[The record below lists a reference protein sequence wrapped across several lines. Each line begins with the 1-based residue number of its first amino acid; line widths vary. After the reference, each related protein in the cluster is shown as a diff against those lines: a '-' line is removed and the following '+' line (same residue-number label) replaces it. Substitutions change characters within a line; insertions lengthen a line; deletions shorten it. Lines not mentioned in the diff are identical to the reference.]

1 MRRLER
7 GAARKLERRCLRG
20 LKPGSLLTK
29 IFIRSPLRPWVAVV
43 RKPRARNAARVA
55 GVRVLE
61 AEKMKKVDTGL
72 FRESYERDSCGFGLI
87 ASLDDQASHW
97 LVQTAIVSLNRLT
110 HRGAVAAD
118 GKTGDGC
125 GLLLKKPEKFL
136 RGVAQEAGIDL
147 ADQFGSGLV
156 FLNND
161 PKLAQQAREQLEA
174 QLSREGLEFA
184 GWRVVPIRPQACGAE
199 ALKTL
204 PHIEQVFVNCRIND
218 IDEASFNRKLFLA
231 RRRTEKALMPADP
244 VFYIPSLSAT
254 TFVFKGMVMPQYLA
268 EFYGDLN
275 DERIESSAVVF
286 HQRFSTNTLPQW
298 RLAHP
303 YRFLA
308 HNGEINTIQGN
319 RNWAVARGPIFRSPL
334 LDVSDIQ
341 PLVSLTGSD
350 SQSLDNML
358 EVLIMGGLD
367 VLHAMRLLV
376 PPAWHGLDSIDS
388 DLRAF
393 YEFHAPH
400 MEPWDG
406 PAGLVFT
413 DGRYA
418 ACTLDRNGLRPAR
431 YVITRN
437 RVLTVA
443 SETGVWDYKP
453 EDVVRKGKL
462 GPGDMLALD
471 LQSGTLLGTRDIDN
485 LLKTRYPY
493 KTWLKK
499 GVRYLESDLIDP
511 RLAAE
516 PMDRETLTLY
526 QKMFNVS
533 AEERDD
539 IIRVLAEDESEAVG
553 SMGDDTP
560 MPVLSHKIRSLYDYF
575 RQQFAQVTNPPIDSL
590 RESIVM
596 SLQTQIGPECNVF
609 TPAPEHARQIVLGSP
624 ILSQRKLRQILGL
637 KDVTH
642 EFIDLQYERS
652 EGLKPAIVRM
662 CKQAET
668 AVRDGRMVLLLSDRY
683 LVKGKLPAHALLVT
697 GAVHQHLVKTGL
709 RCKCNLLI
717 ETGTARD
724 PHHFACLVGYGATAV
739 YPYMAYQILFEM
751 MRKGRVKLDFVAR
764 LELGRSYRAGVR
776 KGLFKIMSKMGIS
789 TISSYRSSQL
799 FEIVGLH
806 DEVTE
811 MCFTG
816 TESRV
821 QGADFSDLEAE
832 IEHLAARAWNPR
844 ESVEQGGLLKYVHNG
859 EYHMYNPEVVATLQA
874 AVVSGDFERY
884 KLFARLVNERPP
896 SCFRDL
902 LKLKPA
908 LNAIALDAV
917 EPIETILRRFDSA
930 GMSLGALSPEAHEAL
945 AIAMNRLGA
954 RSNSGEGG
962 EDPARY
968 GTEKNSKI
976 KQVASGRFG
985 VTPEYLINAEVL
997 QIKVAQGAKPGEGGQ
1012 LPGHKVNEMIARL
1025 RFARP
1030 GVGLISPPPHH
1041 DIYSIEDLAQLIF
1054 DLKQVNPA
1062 ALVSVKL
1069 VAEPGVG
1076 TVAAGVA
1083 KAYADLIT
1091 ISGYDGG
1098 TGASPLSSIKYAGTP
1113 WELGLAETHQ
1123 TLRINELRH
1132 RVRLQ
1137 TDGGLKTGL
1146 DVIKAAIIG
1155 AESFGFGTAPM
1166 VALGCKYL
1174 RICHL
1179 NNCATGVATQHN
1191 VLRSKF
1197 FIGLPEMVINYF
1209 RFVAEEVR
1217 ELLASLGAKSIQD
1230 IIGRTELLEI
1240 ISGESDKQKKLD
1252 LTPILSTA
1260 GLASDAP
1267 QYCVAPSNAPNDKG
1281 ELAERMVQDM
1291 RTAIENKTGGEW
1303 SYDVKNYNRSIGARI
1318 SGEIARKWG
1327 NYGMSE
1333 SPITVKLTGNIGQS
1347 FGVWNAGGLNLYLEG
1362 DANDYV
1368 GKGMAAGK
1376 IVLRHSRSAR
1386 FVAKETIIMGN
1397 TCLYGATGGQL
1408 YASGVAGERFAV
1420 RNSGAVAVIEGAG
1433 DHCCEYMTGGVI
1445 CVLGRTGVNFGAGF
1459 TGGFAYVLDL
1469 DRDFVDRYNHELID
1483 ISRIHPEAMQNH
1495 LQHLEDLIERHV
1507 TETGSAWGEEILN
1520 DLRTYIGKF
1529 WVVKPKAASI
1539 DSLIEN
1545 LRRAA

>member
-1 MRRLER
+1 MS
-7 GAARKLERRCLRG
+7 AATQG
-20 LKPGSLLTK
+20 LYKD
-29 IFIRSPLRPWVAVV
+29 A
-43 RKPRARNAARVA
+43 
-55 GVRVLE
+55 
-61 AEKMKKVDTGL
+61 
-72 FRESYERDSCGFGLI
+72 YERDSCGFGLI
-87 ASLDDQASHW
+87 ANLDDQPSHW
-97 LVQTAIVSLNRLT
+97 LVRTAITSLNRLT
-110 HRGAVAAD
+110 HRGAIAGD

-125 GLLLKKPEKFL
+125 GLLLKRPEGFL
-136 RGVAQEAGIDL
+136 RAVAAEAGIEL
-147 ADQFGSGLV
+147 AEKFASGLI
-156 FLNND
+156 FLNTD
-161 PKLAQQAREQLEA
+161 PALAQAARAALESEL
-174 QLSREGLEFA
+174 QRQELEVA
-184 GWRVVPIRPQACGAE
+184 GWRVVPVSAAACGAQ

-204 PHIEQVFVNCRIND
+204 PHIEQVFVNCRLSD
-218 IDEASFNRKLFLA
+218 IDEASFNRKLYIA
-231 RRRTEKALMPADP
+231 RRLAEKAMQATDR
-244 VFYIPSLSAT
+244 VFYVPSLSAT
-254 TFVFKGMVMPQYLA
+254 TIVFKGMVMPQYLT
-268 EFYGDLN
+268 EFYRDLK
-275 DERIESSAVVF
+275 DERLEASVAVF

-303 YRFLA
+303 YRYLA
-308 HNGEINTIQGN
+308 HNGEINTVQGN
-319 RNWAVARGPIFRSPL
+319 RNWALARGPLFRSPL
-334 LDVSDIQ
+334 LPDLQETLPVVSM
-341 PLVSLTGSD
+341 TGSD

-358 EVLIMGGLD
+358 EVLLMGGLD
-367 VLHAMRLLV
+367 VLTAMRLLV

-393 YEFHAPH
+393 YEYYSVH

-406 PAGLVFT
+406 PAGIVLT

-431 YVITRN
+431 FVITRN
-437 RVLTVA
+437 RFLTIA
-443 SETGVWDYKP
+443 SETGVWDYAP

-462 GPGDMLALD
+462 GPGDMIALD
-471 LQSGTLLGTRDIDN
+471 LQTGTLLESADIDQI
-485 LLKTRYPY
+485 LKTRYPY

-499 GVRYLESDLIDP
+499 GVRYLESDLVDP

-516 PMDRETLTLY
+516 PMDRDTLALY
-526 QKMFNVS
+526 QKMFNVTS
-533 AEERDD
+533 EERDE

-560 MPVLSHKIRSLYDYF
+560 MPVLSHKVRSLYDYF
-575 RQQFAQVTNPPIDSL
+575 RQQFAQVTNPPIDPL

-596 SLQTQIGPECNVF
+596 SLQTQIGPECNIFV
-609 TPAPEHARQIVLGSP
+609 PAPEHARQIVLGSP
-624 ILSQRKLRQILGL
+624 ILSQRKLRQILAL
-637 KDVTH
+637 KEVTH
-642 EFIDLQYERS
+642 EFIDLQYDPG
-652 EGLKPAIVRM
+652 EGLKNAIVRM
-662 CKQAET
+662 CEQAEN
-668 AVRDGRMVLLLSDRY
+668 AVRDGKLVLLLSDRY
-683 LVKGKLPAHALLVT
+683 LVKGKLPAHAMLVT
-697 GAVHQHLVKTGL
+697 GAVHHHLVATGL

-724 PHHFACLVGYGATAV
+724 PHHFACLIGYGATAV
-739 YPYMAYQILFEM
+739 YPYMAYQVLFEM
-751 MRKGRVKLDFVAR
+751 MRKGRVKLDFATRV
-764 LELGRSYRAGVR
+764 ELGRSYRAGVR

-789 TISSYRSSQL
+789 TIASYRSSQL
-799 FEIVGLH
+799 FEIVGLS
-806 DEVTE
+806 DEIVN

-821 QGADFSDLEAE
+821 QGADFEDVEADLKQ
-832 IEHLAARAWNPR
+832 LAARAWNPR
-844 ESVEQGGLLKYVHNG
+844 EPMDQGGLLKYMHGG
-859 EYHMYNPEVVATLQA
+859 EYHMYNPDVIAALQA
-874 AVVSGDFERY
+874 AVISGDYSHY
-884 KLFARLVNERPP
+884 KLFSQLVNNRPVATI
-896 SCFRDL
+896 RDL
-902 LKLKPA
+902 LALKTGTRPIP
-908 LNAIALDAV
+908 LNDVESIEAV
-917 EPIETILRRFDSA
+917 LSRFDSA

-968 GTEKNSKI
+968 RTEKNSKI

-985 VTPEYLINAEVL
+985 VTPEYLTNAEVL
-997 QIKVAQGAKPGEGGQ
+997 QIKIAQGAKPGEGGQ
-1012 LPGHKVNEMIARL
+1012 LPGHKVNDMIASL

-1054 DLKQVNPA
+1054 DLKQVNPK

-1123 TLRINELRH
+1123 TLRLNDLRH

-1146 DVIKAAIIG
+1146 DVVKAAIIG

-1179 NNCATGVATQHN
+1179 NNCATGIATQHN
-1191 VLRSKF
+1191 VLRSKYF
-1197 FIGLPEMVINYF
+1197 TGLPEMVVNYF
-1209 RFVAEEVR
+1209 RFVAQEVR
-1217 ELLASLGAKSIQD
+1217 EILASLGVRTLQD
-1230 IIGRTELLEI
+1230 IIGHTEYLEI
-1240 ISGESDKQKKLD
+1240 LEGQTPKQRKLD
-1252 LTPILSTA
+1252 LTPVLSTA
-1260 GLASDAP
+1260 GMTQDAP
-1267 QYCVAPSNAPNDKG
+1267 QFCATPSNAPFDKG
-1281 ELAERMVQDM
+1281 ELAERMVSDM
-1291 RTAIENKTGGEW
+1291 LAAIENKAGGEW
-1303 SYDVKNYNRSIGARI
+1303 HYEVRNFNRSVGARL
-1318 SGEIARKWG
+1318 SGEIARRWG
-1327 NYGMSE
+1327 NYGME
-1333 SPITVKLTGNIGQS
+1333 DAPLAVRLQGNVGQS
-1347 FGVWNAGGLNLYLEG
+1347 FGVWNAGGLHLYLEG

-1376 IVLRHSRSAR
+1376 IVLRHPRNAR
-1386 FVAKETIIMGN
+1386 YVAKDTIIMGN

-1408 YASGVAGERFAV
+1408 FAAGVAGERFAV
-1420 RNSGAVAVIEGAG
+1420 RNSGAIAVIEGAG
-1433 DHCCEYMTGGVI
+1433 DHCCEYMTGGVV

-1469 DRDFVDRYNHELID
+1469 DRNFVDRYNHELID
-1483 ISRIHPEAMQNH
+1483 ISRIHAESMQSH
-1495 LQHLEDLIERHV
+1495 LQHLEGLLEQHV
-1507 TETGSAWGEEILN
+1507 AETGSAWAEEIMN
-1520 DLRTYIGKF
+1520 DLRSYIGKF

>member
-1 MRRLER
+1 MS
-7 GAARKLERRCLRG
+7 AAPQG
-20 LKPGSLLTK
+20 LYKD
-29 IFIRSPLRPWVAVV
+29 A
-43 RKPRARNAARVA
+43 
-55 GVRVLE
+55 
-61 AEKMKKVDTGL
+61 
-72 FRESYERDSCGFGLI
+72 YERDSCGFGLI
-87 ASLDDQASHW
+87 ANLDDQPSHW
-97 LVQTAIVSLNRLT
+97 LVRTAITSLNRLT
-110 HRGAVAAD
+110 HRGAIAGD

-125 GLLLKKPEKFL
+125 GLLLKKPEGFL
-136 RGVAQEAGIDL
+136 RAVAAEAGIEL
-147 ADQFGSGLV
+147 AEKFASGLI
-156 FLNND
+156 FLNRD
-161 PKLAQQAREQLEA
+161 PALAQAARAAVEA
-174 QLSREGLEFA
+174 QLERQGLELA
-184 GWRVVPIRPQACGAE
+184 GWRIVPVNPQACGTQ

-204 PHIEQVFVNCRIND
+204 PHIEQVFVNCRLSD
-218 IDEASFNRKLFLA
+218 IDEASLNRKLYMA
-231 RRRTEKALMPADP
+231 RRIAEKEIQQKDP
-244 VFYIPSLSAT
+244 VFYVPSLSAT
-254 TFVFKGMVMPQYLA
+254 TIVFKGMVMPQHLTQ
-268 EFYGDLN
+268 FYPDLQ
-275 DERIESSAVVF
+275 DERLEASVAVF

-303 YRFLA
+303 YRYLA
-308 HNGEINTIQGN
+308 HNGEINTVQGN
-319 RNWAVARGPIFRSPL
+319 RNWALARGPLFRSPL
-334 LDVSDIQ
+334 LPELQ
-341 PLVSLTGSD
+341 EALPLVSLTGSD

-358 EVLIMGGLD
+358 EVLLMGGLD
-367 VLHAMRLLV
+367 ALHAMRLLV
-376 PPAWHGLDSIDS
+376 PPAWHGLDSIDA

-393 YEFHAPH
+393 YEYYSVH

-406 PAGLVFT
+406 PAGIVLT

-431 YVITRN
+431 FVITRN
-437 RVLTVA
+437 RFLTIA
-443 SETGVWDYKP
+443 SEIGVWDYAP

-462 GPGDMLALD
+462 GPGDMIALD
-471 LQSGTLLGTRDIDN
+471 LQTGRLLESADIDQI
-485 LLKTRYPY
+485 LKTRHPY

-499 GVRYLESDLIDP
+499 GVRYLESDLVDP

-516 PMDRETLTLY
+516 PFDKDTLGLY

-533 AEERDD
+533 SEEREE

-560 MPVLSHKIRSLYDYF
+560 MPVLSHKVRSLYDYF
-575 RQQFAQVTNPPIDSL
+575 RQQFAQVTNPPIDPL

-596 SLQTQIGPECNVF
+596 SLQTQIGPECNIFV
-609 TPAPEHARQIVLGSP
+609 PAPEHARQIVLGSP
-624 ILSQRKLRQILGL
+624 ILSQRKLRQILAL
-637 KDVTH
+637 KEVTH
-642 EFIDLQYERS
+642 EFIDLQYDPG
-652 EGLKPAIVRM
+652 EGLKNAIVRM
-662 CKQAET
+662 CEQAEN
-668 AVRDGRMVLLLSDRY
+668 AVREGKLVLLLSDRY

-697 GAVHQHLVKTGL
+697 GAVHHHLVKTGL

-724 PHHFACLVGYGATAV
+724 PHHFACLIGYGATAV
-739 YPYMAYQILFEM
+739 YPYMAYQVLFEM
-751 MRKGRVKLDFVAR
+751 MRKGRVKLDFATR

-789 TISSYRSSQL
+789 TIASYRSSQL
-799 FEIVGLH
+799 FEIVGLS
-806 DEVTE
+806 DDIVNL
-811 MCFTG
+811 CFVG
-816 TESRV
+816 TESRI
-821 QGADFSDLEAE
+821 QGADFDDLESDLKQ
-832 IEHLAARAWNPR
+832 LATRAWNPR
-844 ESVEQGGLLKYVHNG
+844 EPQEQGGLLKYMHGG
-859 EYHMYNPEVVATLQA
+859 EYHMYNPDVVAALQA
-874 AVVSGDFERY
+874 AVISGDYEHY
-884 KLFARLVNERPP
+884 KLFSQLVNNRPAATI
-896 SCFRDL
+896 RDL
-902 LKLKPA
+902 LA
-908 LNAIALDAV
+908 LQPGPRPIPVSEVESVAAV
-917 EPIETILRRFDSA
+917 LSRFDSA

-968 GTEKNSKI
+968 RTEKNSKI

-1012 LPGHKVNEMIARL
+1012 LPGHKVNDMIASL

-1041 DIYSIEDLAQLIF
+1041 DIYSIEDLSQLIF
-1054 DLKQVNPA
+1054 DLKQVNPQ

-1113 WELGLAETHQ
+1113 WELGLSETHQ
-1123 TLRINELRH
+1123 TLRINDLRH

-1146 DVIKAAIIG
+1146 DVIKAAILG

-1191 VLRSKF
+1191 VLRSKYF
-1197 FIGLPEMVINYF
+1197 TGLPEMVVNYF
-1209 RFVAEEVR
+1209 QFVAREVR
-1217 ELLASLGAKSIQD
+1217 ELLASLGVRSIQD
-1230 IIGRTELLEI
+1230 IIGQTQYLRILE
-1240 ISGESDKQKKLD
+1240 GETPRQRKLD
-1252 LTPILSTA
+1252 LEPILSKA
-1260 GLASDAP
+1260 GLTQDVP
-1267 QYCVAPSNAPNDKG
+1267 QFCATPSNAPFDKG
-1281 ELAERMVQDM
+1281 ELAERMVSEM
-1291 RTAIENKTGGEW
+1291 LPAIEGKTGGEW
-1303 SYDVKNYNRSIGARI
+1303 SYEVRNYNRSLGARI
-1318 SGEIARKWG
+1318 SGEIARRWG
-1327 NYGMSE
+1327 NYGME
-1333 SPITVKLTGNIGQS
+1333 DSPLAVRLTGNVGQS
-1347 FGVWNAGGLNLYLEG
+1347 FGVWNAGGLHMYLEG

-1368 GKGMAAGK
+1368 GKGMAGGK
-1376 IVLRHSRSAR
+1376 LVLRPPRNAR
-1386 FVAKETIIMGN
+1386 YVAKDTIIMGN
-1397 TCLYGATGGQL
+1397 TCLYGATGGHL
-1408 YASGVAGERFAV
+1408 YAAGVAGERFAV
-1420 RNSGAVAVIEGAG
+1420 RNSGAIAVIEGAG
-1433 DHCCEYMTGGVI
+1433 DHCCEYMTGGVV

-1469 DRDFVDRYNHELID
+1469 DRNFVDRYNHELID
-1483 ISRIHPEAMQNH
+1483 ISRIHAESMQSH
-1495 LQHLEDLIERHV
+1495 LQHLENLLEQHV
-1507 TETGSAWGEEILN
+1507 AETGSAWAEEIVN
-1520 DLRTYIGKF
+1520 DLRSYIGKF